1 MTKTELIEEVVK
13 STGLTKKDS
22 LKAIEAFLGKI
33 KENLAKGEKVQLIP
47 FGSFEVRLRK
57 GRTGRN
63 PKTGAKIQIK
73 ASKNVVFR
81 AGKNLKE
88 AVK

>member
-1 MTKTELIEEVVK
+1 MTKAELIDDVVK
-13 STGLTKKDS
+13 ATGLTKKDT
-22 LKAIEAFLGKI
+22 LKAVEAFLGKI
-33 KENLAKGEKVQLIP
+33 KENLTKGEKVQLIP

-63 PKTGAKIQIK
+63 PKTGAEIQIK
-73 ASKNVVFR
+73 ATKTVVFR